1 MCTIMD
7 PTPRP
12 PPTTAELEQKRQALE
27 ADAVGAASG
36 EVFSAYTP
44 THNLG
49 GVDHPADIAE
59 AASLAATPSPVHTY
73 PLIDAISRELI
84 DKGILSSLQ
93 LESISLACQRHLTI
107 LPTTPLTR
115 AAFFLGDGAGVGK
128 GRQLAGMIYDN
139 LARGRPRQLWFSSS
153 SDLRVDA
160 QRDLQDVGVHGCQV
174 IDGCQGLDRSACKGL
189 GMSKDMQAGVLFS
202 TYATLVSV
210 TAGQKAKGNSR
221 LQQLVEWCGGPA
233 FVSNGGAGKGA
244 VSATW
249 LMAESTRM
257 IGLRIEGQWLLFD
270 AFVAQLE
277 EIVWAARRDGKYDE
291 GITDVAGSSVSL
303 EQAETQLWTD
313 PVTRAQTRCA
323 LVQIDRGVS

>member
-1 MCTIMD
+1 M
-7 PTPRP
+7 
-12 PPTTAELEQKRQALE
+12 
-27 ADAVGAASG
+27 
-36 EVFSAYTP
+36 
-44 THNLG
+44 
-49 GVDHPADIAE
+49 
-59 AASLAATPSPVHTY
+59 HTY

-84 DKGILSSLQ
+84 EKGILSSLQ

-107 LPTTPLTR
+107 LPTTPPTR

-139 LARGRPRQLWFSSS
+139 LARGRPRHLWFSSS

-189 GMSKDMQAGVLFS
+189 GISKDMQAGVLFS

-233 FVSNGGAGKGA
+233 F
-244 VSATW
+244 
-249 LMAESTRM
+249 
-257 IGLRIEGQWLLFD
+257 EGCLLFD
-270 AFVAQLE
+270 ECHKAKNWSGKEETSSKVSQAVLE
-277 EIVWAARRDGKYDE
+277 LQRALPLARIVYCSATGASD
-291 GITDVAGSSVSL
+291 ITNMAYVRSGVRTATDAPRFRFPPGDAWQSANRHFFADRVS
-303 EQAETQLWTD
+303 
-313 PVTRAQTRCA
+313 CA
-323 LVQIDRGVS
+323 LLPSRKYVVTYRYMIS